1 MRVNDRARSLLRD
14 RRGLGVAEYALML
27 FLVIVIAAVGFRF
40 IGKSV
45 KHAGNKTEEQ
55 FQGSGSGGSGQ
66 QANAAGAGSAG
77 GKGGGN
83 TAAGGTAGGGGGG
96 GTGGTSGAGGG
107 SGGGG
112 GGGSAG
118 GGGKATPDNASSGSG
133 GAAEE
138 EEEQKTPLW
147 KIIGGVFVMLFAVGG
162 YFAFRKQSKGG

>member
-1 MRVNDRARSLLRD
+1 MNERARRVLRD

-55 FQGSGSGGSGQ
+55 FQGGSGGSGQ
-66 QANAAGAGSAG
+66 QAAGGNSAG
-77 GKGGGN
+77 GSGGSGKTAAN
-83 TAAGGTAGGGGGG
+83 GTAAGTGGAGGAGTA
-96 GTGGTSGAGGG
+96 GG

-112 GGGSAG
+112 SAGAGGKTTDNAVTGGGAG
-118 GGGKATPDNASSGSG
+118 
-133 GAAEE
+133 AEE
-138 EEEQKTPLW
+138 EDEQKTPLW
-147 KIIGGVFVMLFAVGG
+147 KIIGGVFVVLFAIGG